1 MNILS
6 DKSGLSTSIVRP
18 IYLDHHST
26 TPVDGRVAEL
36 MVRVMTEKFGNPANR
51 SHYYG
56 EEAAD
61 LVEGARIEIGGLV
74 DADAESVIL
83 LRSATAAADAVIS
96 RLAADR
102 THDRPLRVASTTVEH
117 AAVLDALA
125 KLEKGG
131 RVVTRW
137 LPVDGMARIEMAV
150 LGDELSKGC
159 DLLCVMAANNE
170 VGTIYPIEE
179 IARIARAANV
189 PILVDGTQAAGH
201 IPLRVREWGITYLL
215 MAAHKM
221 YGPKGAAAL
230 IVNGNTL
237 PALLELEKAEGTP
250 NVPAIAG
257 FAEACRLCR
266 SHMPDEPDRVGRLR
280 DRLEE
285 LLVGKI
291 DGLTVNG
298 DRSNRMAN
306 NLHVSIDGVPNE
318 AVVARLSRSVALS
331 TGAACRWGTDEPSHV
346 LRAMGLSDRSVEGA
360 LRLGLGRQTTVR
372 DVELAAELI
381 AAAVQDTRRA
391 IAEKLD
397 DR

>member
-6 DKSGLSTSIVRP
+6 DKSGLSASVVRP

-61 LVEGARIEIGGLV
+61 LVEEARIEIGGLV
-74 DADAESVIL
+74 DADAGSVIL

-96 RLAADR
+96 RLAANR
-102 THDRPLRVASTTVEH
+102 SPDRPLRVASTTVEH
-117 AAVLDALA
+117 AAILDALA
-125 KLEKGG
+125 KLERDG
-131 RVVTRW
+131 RVVVQW
-137 LPVDGMARIEMAV
+137 LPVDGMARIDMAV
-150 LGDELSKGC
+150 LRDEFEKGC
-159 DLLCVMAANNE
+159 DLVCVMAANNE

-179 IARIARAANV
+179 IARIARSANV
-189 PILVDGTQAAGH
+189 PLLVDGTQAVGH
-201 IPLRVREWGITYLL
+201 IPLRVREWDITYLL

-230 IVNGNTL
+230 IVNGDNL
-237 PALLELEKAEGTP
+237 PSLLEIEKAEGTP

-266 SHMPDEPDRVGRLR
+266 SGMADEFVRVGRLR

-285 LLVGKI
+285 LLVGKV

-360 LRLGLGRQTTVR
+360 LRLGLGRQTTAR

-381 AAAVQDTRRA
+381 AAAVEDTRKAMRGN
-391 IAEKLD
+391 
-397 DR
+397 